1 MASFPGIIN
10 SMERR
15 YKETTSEVMKQYYEN
30 FMSNIPCP
38 VCKGARLKKESLAVT
53 IGGKNIYEVCCL

>member
-15 YKETTSEVMKQYYEN
+15 YKETTSEVMKQYYET
-30 FMSNIPCP
+30 
-38 VCKGARLKKESLAVT
+38 L
-53 IGGKNIYEVCCL
+53 